1 MSSFYQMINQ
11 LYSYLKCTENVKF
24 KCLGFCAPSFLA
36 NEKMKWYTYIIKY
49 NFLLLIR
56 YFTILNSHEL
66 ILLSI
71 EIEMRIYVIY
81 LFLKNA
87 QLSNIKY

>member
-1 MSSFYQMINQ
+1 MFGFLRSQFLGEWENEMI
-11 LYSYLKCTENVKF
+11 
-24 KCLGFCAPSFLA
+24 
-36 NEKMKWYTYIIKY
+36 YIIKY